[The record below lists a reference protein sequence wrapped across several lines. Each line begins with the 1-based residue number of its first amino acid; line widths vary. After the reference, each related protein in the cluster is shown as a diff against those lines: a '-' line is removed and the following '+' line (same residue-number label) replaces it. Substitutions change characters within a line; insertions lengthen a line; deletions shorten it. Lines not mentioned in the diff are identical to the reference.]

1 MSNIQRSTIVALNTL
16 MSGQKTSTA
25 AAAAVAIGSHPVRS
39 VLVRA
44 LAGNAGLVYVGPSGI
59 TSSTGYELSPGEP
72 VAIDVDDLGKVFL
85 KVANDSDGVCYLG
98 VLNQ

>member
-1 MSNIQRSTIVALNTL
+1 
-16 MSGQKTSTA
+16 MSGQKTSTSGA
-25 AAAAVAIGSHPVRS
+25 SAVAIGNHPVRS

-44 LAGNAGLVYVGPSGI
+44 KAGNSGLVYVGPSGI

-72 VAIDVDDLGKVFL
+72 VAIDVDDLSKVFL
-85 KVANDSDGVCYLG
+85 KVASDNDGICYLA